1 MLFHRLDSL
10 RETLGLIEV
19 GREHRMGS
27 GGDLRRELLED
38 MGAQVGETILAVR
51 KLVLIE
57 HRRSFEA
64 LVTKERVENVLHQ
77 FLLLHFGSS
86 SLEIGELGLYFSE

>member
-1 MLFHRLDSL
+1 ML
-10 RETLGLIEV
+10 EY
-19 GREHRMGS
+19 
-27 GGDLRRELLED
+27 

-64 LVTKERVENVLHQ
+64 FVTKERVENVLHQ

-86 SLEIGELGLYFSE
+86 SLEIGELGLYFGE